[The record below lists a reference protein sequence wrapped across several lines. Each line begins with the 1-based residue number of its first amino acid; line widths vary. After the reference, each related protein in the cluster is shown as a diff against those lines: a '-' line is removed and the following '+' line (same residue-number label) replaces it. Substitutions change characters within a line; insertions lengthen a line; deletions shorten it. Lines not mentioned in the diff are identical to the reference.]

1 MSTIDRSHYPGI
13 PADFPVD
20 FAVEAH
26 AFAPTGVQ
34 APLQPGQEEVQDDYE
49 AMLELSRQ
57 QMAVLSALQLPD
69 ADALEIAIAR
79 ESQMLKS
86 YYGIWP
92 AHVDW
97 VMNRVRLLLKEAG
110 HPAALQT
117 PGTSTHQDDKEQSQ

>member
-1 MSTIDRSHYPGI
+1 MSTIDRSYYPGI
-13 PADFPVD
+13 PADFPIEV
-20 FAVEAH
+20 H
-26 AFAPTGVQ
+26 AFAPASVQ
-34 APLQPGQEEVQDDYE
+34 TPLQRSQEEVQDDYE

-57 QMAVLSALQLPD
+57 QMAVLSALQLAD

-79 ESQMLKS
+79 ESQMLKC